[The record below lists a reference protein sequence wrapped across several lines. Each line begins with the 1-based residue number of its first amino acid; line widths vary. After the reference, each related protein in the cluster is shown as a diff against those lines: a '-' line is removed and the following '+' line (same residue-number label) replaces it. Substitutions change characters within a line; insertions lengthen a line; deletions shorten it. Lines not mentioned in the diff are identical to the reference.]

1 MHFDILVW
9 GKSTSFQSINFLL
22 FRYGI
27 TSLQKFE
34 DLEKADFKKPL
45 MVKEHNSAESAMI
58 QEAFIDVDNV
68 FSPEDK
74 LSQVNTLLQMGDIEM
89 HIYAKQACIKN
100 TSCS

>member
-1 MHFDILVW
+1 MQFDILVW
-9 GKSTSFQSINFLL
+9 KKRPSFQSIINFFFF

-45 MVKEHNSAESAMI
+45 MVKETNSAESAMI

-89 HIYAKQACIKN
+89 HIYAK
-100 TSCS
+100 

>member
-1 MHFDILVW
+1 
-9 GKSTSFQSINFLL
+9 
-22 FRYGI
+22 
-27 TSLQKFE
+27 
-34 DLEKADFKKPL
+34 